1 MWGSHATCAAS
12 RPDRPDP
19 SLTLGMTADSA
30 SFLLRSGSVT
40 EVPPTTQPIGLPG
53 AAIADGLLED
63 EALLEVRNLRT
74 SFPGEEGLV
83 HAVDN
88 VSFSVRRGEAVALVG
103 ESGCG
108 KSVTAM
114 SIMRLVA
121 SPGRITAGQIRFKGK
136 DLTKISEKQ
145 MREIRGNDIAMVFQ
159 EPMTSLNPVFKIG
172 AQVSEAIR
180 MHRKVGRREAWK
192 QAGEMLELVSI
203 PDPHKRLD
211 DYPHQLSGGMRQ
223 RVMIAMAL
231 SCDPELL
238 IADEPTTAL
247 DVTIQAQI
255 MELLAGLQKKLGLAV
270 LLITHDLGVV
280 AESCERVVV
289 MYTGRVVEQAP
300 VETLFSSPAHPYTR
314 GLLKSLPSVSGAVS
328 STVQAAAIPQT
339 EAEAHSEYAPKPGRL
354 PTIRGMVP
362 PVYDLPP
369 GCKFNPRCPD
379 VMDICLGNEP
389 ARMLVAPG
397 HDARCYLHGDEAD
410 PERIEN

>member
-1 MWGSHATCAAS
+1 MAQ
-12 RPDRPDP
+12 P
-19 SLTLGMTADSA
+19 LGYSGEAVAGADVD
-30 SFLLRSGSVT
+30 LR
-40 EVPPTTQPIGLPG
+40 E
-53 AAIADGLLED
+53 AI
-63 EALLEVRNLRT
+63 LEVKNLRT
-74 SFPGEEGLV
+74 SFPTEGGFV

-88 VSFSVRRGEAVALVG
+88 VSFEVRKGEALALVG

-121 SPGRITAGQIRFKGK
+121 PPGRITAGEVHFKGRN
-136 DLTKISEKQ
+136 LAELSERE
-145 MREIRGNDIAMVFQ
+145 MRTVRGNDIAMVFQ

-172 AQVSEAIR
+172 AQVAEAVRI
-180 MHRKVGRREAWK
+180 HNKVSRKEAWK
-192 QAGEMLELVSI
+192 RAGEMLDLVSI
-203 PDPHKRLD
+203 PDPIKRLD

-255 MELLAGLQKKLGLAV
+255 MELLASLQQRLGLAI

-280 AESCERVVV
+280 AEFCERVIV
-289 MYTGRVVEQAP
+289 MYTGRVVEESP
-300 VETLFSSPAHPYTR
+300 VHDLFANPAHPYTR
-314 GLLKSLPSVSGAVS
+314 GLLKSLPSVSIGD
-328 STVQAAAIPQT
+328 PD
-339 EAEAHSEYAPKPGRL
+339 APRRL
-354 PTIRGMVP
+354 PTIKGMVP
-362 PVYDLPP
+362 PITNLPR

-389 ARMLVAPG
+389 ARMMVSPR

-410 PERIEN
+410 PERLER

>member
-1 MWGSHATCAAS
+1 MTGARVA
-12 RPDRPDP
+12 DLDVDP
-19 SLTLGMTADSA
+19 A
-30 SFLLRSGSVT
+30 
-40 EVPPTTQPIGLPG
+40 
-53 AAIADGLLED
+53 
-63 EALLEVRNLRT
+63 EALLQVKNLRT
-74 SFPGEEGLV
+74 TFYSAEGSV
-83 HAVDN
+83 DAVDN
-88 VSFSVRRGEAVALVG
+88 VSFNVRRGEAVALVG

-121 SPGRITAGQIRFKGK
+121 VPGKITAGEILFKGR
-136 DLTKISEKQ
+136 DLAKVSERE
-145 MREIRGNDIAMVFQ
+145 MRDVRGNDIAMVFQ

-172 AQVSEAIR
+172 AQVAEAIR
-180 MHRKVGRREAWK
+180 IHRKVGKKEAWK

-203 PDPHKRLD
+203 PDPHKRLH

-223 RVMIAMAL
+223 RVMIAIAL

-280 AESCERVVV
+280 AEFCERVVV
-289 MYTGRVVEQAP
+289 MYTGRVVEEAT
-300 VETLFSSPAHPYTR
+300 VTDLFANPAHPYTR
-314 GLLKSLPSVSGAVS
+314 GLLKSLPSIEKVH
-328 STVQAAAIPQT
+328 
-339 EAEAHSEYAPKPGRL
+339 AEAQERL
-354 PTIRGMVP
+354 STIAGMVP
-362 PVYDLPP
+362 PISNLPR

-389 ARMLVAPG
+389 ALMPVQQG
-397 HDARCYLHGDEAD
+397 QSARCYLHGDEAD
-410 PERIEN
+410 PERMEGARAR

>member
-1 MWGSHATCAAS
+1 VTAA
-12 RPDRPDP
+12 
-19 SLTLGMTADSA
+19 
-30 SFLLRSGSVT
+30 
-40 EVPPTTQPIGLPG
+40 PPTNQPVGLPG
-53 AAIADGLLED
+53 AAIADGILD
-63 EALLEVRNLRT
+63 GEAILEVRKLRT

-88 VSFSVRRGEAVALVG
+88 VSFNVRRGEAVALVG

-121 SPGRITAGQIRFKGK
+121 SPGKITSGEVRFKGR
-136 DLTKISEKQ
+136 DLVKLSYRE
-145 MREIRGNDIAMVFQ
+145 MRDVRGNDIAMVFQ

-172 AQVSEAIR
+172 AQVAEAIR
-180 MHRKVGRREAWK
+180 LHRKVSRKEAWK
-192 QAGEMLELVSI
+192 QAGDMLELVSI
-203 PDPHKRLD
+203 PDPHKRLH

-255 MELLAGLQKKLGLAV
+255 MELLAGLQQKLGLAI

-280 AESCERVVV
+280 AEFCERVIV

-300 VETLFSSPAHPYTR
+300 VRDLFASPAHPYTR
-314 GLLKSLPSVSGAVS
+314 GLLKSLP
-328 STVQAAAIPQT
+328 TVAAKAT
-339 EAEAHSEYAPKPGRL
+339 AETRAGRL
-354 PTIRGMVP
+354 PTIQGMVP
-362 PVYDLPP
+362 PIYALPR

-379 VMDICLGNEP
+379 VMDICLGEEP

-410 PERIEN
+410 PERLDA

>member
-1 MWGSHATCAAS
+1 MTGARAADVAAS
-12 RPDRPDP
+12 P
-19 SLTLGMTADSA
+19 
-30 SFLLRSGSVT
+30 
-40 EVPPTTQPIGLPG
+40 EVAP
-53 AAIADGLLED
+53 
-63 EALLEVRNLRT
+63 LLEVKNLRT
-74 SFPGEEGLV
+74 SFYTADGVV

-88 VSFSVRRGEAVALVG
+88 VSFNVRRGEAVALVG

-121 SPGRITAGQIRFKGK
+121 TPGKITAGQIRFKDR
-136 DLTKISEKQ
+136 DLAAIPEKEMQ
-145 MREIRGNDIAMVFQ
+145 NVRGNDIAMVFQ

-172 AQVSEAIR
+172 TQVAEAIR
-180 MHRKVGRREAWK
+180 IHRKLGKKDAWK
-192 QAGEMLELVSI
+192 MAGDMLELVSI

-255 MELLAGLQKKLGLAV
+255 MELLASLQQRLGLAI

-280 AESCERVVV
+280 AEFCERIVV
-289 MYTGRVVEQAP
+289 MYTGRVVEEAR
-300 VETLFSSPAHPYTR
+300 VLDLFANPAHPYTR
-314 GLLKSLPSVSGAVS
+314 GLLKSLPSVSQG
-328 STVQAAAIPQT
+328 PD
-339 EAEAHSEYAPKPGRL
+339 APKRL
-354 PTIRGMVP
+354 PTIKGMVP
-362 PVYDLPP
+362 SLTSLPP

-379 VMDICLGNEP
+379 VMDICLGREP
-389 ARMLVAPG
+389 ALMTVGEGATGGRTEAQT
-397 HDARCYLHGDEAD
+397 ARCYLHGDEAD
-410 PERIEN
+410 PERGV

>member
-1 MWGSHATCAAS
+1 
-12 RPDRPDP
+12 
-19 SLTLGMTADSA
+19 MTAA
-30 SFLLRSGSVT
+30 QPVGLTGA
-40 EVPPTTQPIGLPG
+40 EV
-53 AAIADGLLED
+53 ADRAVDPRESI
-63 EALLEVRNLRT
+63 LEVKNLRT
-74 SFPGEEGLV
+74 SFFTAEGVV

-88 VSFSVRRGEAVALVG
+88 VSFNVRKGEAVALVG

-121 SPGRITAGQIRFKGK
+121 PPGRITSGEIRFKGR
-136 DLTKISEKQ
+136 DLTTLSEK
-145 MREIRGNDIAMVFQ
+145 EIRAVRGDDIAMVFQ

-172 AQVSEAIR
+172 AQVAEAIR
-180 MHRKVGRREAWK
+180 IHRKVSKKEAWK
-192 QAGEMLELVSI
+192 RAGEMLELVSI
-203 PDPHKRLD
+203 PDPIKRLD

-255 MELLAGLQKKLGLAV
+255 MELLASLQQRLGLAI

-280 AESCERVVV
+280 AEFCERVIV
-289 MYTGRVVEQAP
+289 MYTGRIVEEAP
-300 VETLFSSPAHPYTR
+300 VGELFANPAHPYTR
-314 GLLKSLPSVSGAVS
+314 GLLKSLPS
-328 STVQAAAIPQT
+328 T
-339 EAEAHSEYAPKPGRL
+339 APGERVRL
-354 PTIRGMVP
+354 PTIKGMVP
-362 PVYDLPP
+362 PITNLPP

-379 VMDICLGNEP
+379 VMPICLGHEP
-389 ARMLVAPG
+389 ARMVVGPG

-410 PERIEN
+410 PER